1 MAVVLNTYTS
11 TWHCATKIHIYT
23 VGATWEAFSVVMIYM
38 KSSQCTDYTAMTVE
52 LQKAI
57 MNILKKL
64 FKIYTEQTR
73 KTADLHP

>member
-1 MAVVLNTYTS
+1 
-11 TWHCATKIHIYT
+11 
-23 VGATWEAFSVVMIYM
+23 M

-64 FKIYTEQTR
+64 FKIYKEKTR